1 MYCIAI
7 PLGLYRPITM
17 LSLGG
22 GAPVHTY
29 AGVWRHGADV
39 LTCAAFHAKRIIFMS
54 RLEC

>member
-39 LTCAAFHAKRIIFMS
+39 LTCAAFHG
-54 RLEC
+54 